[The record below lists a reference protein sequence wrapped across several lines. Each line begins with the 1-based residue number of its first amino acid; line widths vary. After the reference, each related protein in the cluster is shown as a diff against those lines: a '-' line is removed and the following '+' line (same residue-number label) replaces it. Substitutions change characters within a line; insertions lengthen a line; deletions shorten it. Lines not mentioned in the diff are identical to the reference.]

1 MHTNIQIND
10 YTINA
15 YDVEVE
21 YEPRFKVG
29 FGFLVNHEEYH
40 DITTLLYK
48 NDFTVTI
55 PKEDI
60 TFPATISNYSTS
72 ITNLYEKDAVGE
84 FKLELSEKEYMF

>member
-1 MHTNIQIND
+1 LRTNIQIND

-15 YDVEVE
+15 YDVEIE
-21 YEPRFKVG
+21 YDPRFKVC
-29 FGFLVNHEEYH
+29 FEFLVNHEEYH

-48 NDFTVTI
+48 NDFIVTI

-60 TFPATISNYSTS
+60 KFPAIISNYSTS

-84 FKLELSEKEYMF
+84 FRLELSEKV

>member
-15 YDVEVE
+15 YDVEIE
-21 YEPRFKVG
+21 YESRIKVG

-84 FKLELSEKEYMF
+84 FKLELSEKE

>member
-15 YDVEVE
+15 YDVEIE
-21 YEPRFKVG
+21 YEPHIKVG
-29 FGFLVNHEEYH
+29 FGFLVKHEEYH

-84 FKLELSEKEYMF
+84 FKLELSEKV